1 AREAAGRAIEA
12 MKAELSAR
20 GITEVVGGA
29 VTSGPKHKTM
39 HEEVIIRNH
48 LRDKGVIGGT
58 VIPIGVSQDSVCGR
72 CVHDL
77 ASGGTLAV
85 KGGLPS
91 NVSAGPVK
99 EGPVV
104 DPKTM
109 QSVLVA
115 GQNLYHLL
123 H

>member
-1 AREAAGRAIEA
+1 

-29 VTSGPKHKTM
+29 VTSGPRHKTM
-39 HEEVIIRNH
+39 HEEVIIRNY
-48 LRDKGVIGGT
+48 LRDKGMIPGSA
-58 VIPIGVSQDSVCGR
+58 IPIGVSQDSVCGR
-72 CVHDL
+72 CVNDL
-77 ASGGTLAV
+77 VTGGTLSV

-99 EGPVV
+99 DGPVV

-115 GQNLYHLL
+115 GQNLYHIL